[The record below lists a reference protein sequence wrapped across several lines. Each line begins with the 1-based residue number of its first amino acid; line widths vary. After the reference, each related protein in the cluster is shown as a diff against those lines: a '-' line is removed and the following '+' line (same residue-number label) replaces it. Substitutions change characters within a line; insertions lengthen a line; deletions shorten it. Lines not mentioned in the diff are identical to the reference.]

1 MPGAPGPVENR
12 VRLDLLWGKRLA
24 HFVTDRIV
32 VALHRLGVILLLVA
46 VCVVFGALWLTK
58 SSSNLISAVAMG
70 ALSFGIPGIGVLAL
84 AYWLEGQTEALEQS
98 GDQHIADPEEDTGNP
113 FPGPVVGYAI
123 AVAATAVAWGL
134 RALIAP
140 YVPDDSPLVVWLLP
154 IAFSGWVCGYGP
166 AFFCTALCTFVVRF
180 FYMAPAHEVLFTDA
194 TLAMRLGSFLFTGL
208 LVGGLTAALH
218 AALNRVQYLASRLHA
233 IEAGKKDS
241 P

>member
-1 MPGAPGPVENR
+1 MRVE
-12 VRLDLLWGKRLA
+12 LLRGERLA

-32 VALHRLGVILLLVA
+32 SALHRVGVILLLVA

-58 SSSNLISAVAMG
+58 SSFNLISAVAMG

-84 AYWLEGQTEALEQS
+84 AYWLEGQTDALEQS
-98 GDQHIADPEEDTGNP
+98 GELHVADPEEQTGNP
-113 FPGPVVGYAI
+113 FPKPIVGYAI
-123 AVAATAVAWGL
+123 AVAATGVAWGL
-134 RALIAP
+134 RALVSP
-140 YVPDDSPLVVWLLP
+140 YIPDDSPLVVWLLA

-166 AFFCTALCTFVVRF
+166 AFFCTALSMLVARY
-180 FYMAPAHEVLFTDA
+180 FYMAPVHELLFTDVA
-194 TLAMRLGSFLFTGL
+194 FALRLGSFLFTGL

-241 P
+241 C